1 MQVGGIYRFQGA
13 STTVRVV
20 GFERVGWFRR
30 YVKFVTLHNGQVCGP
45 TREVLVSYAK
55 NNWEPVDVDHSVV

>member
-20 GFERVGWFRR
+20 GFERAGFFRR
-30 YVKFVTLHNGQVCGP
+30 YVKFETLYKGQVCGP
-45 TREVLVSYAK
+45 VREVLVSYAK
-55 NNWEPVDVDHSVV
+55 NNWEPVAVDHSMV

>member
-20 GFERVGWFRR
+20 GFERAWFNK
-30 YVKFVTLHNGQVCGP
+30 YVKFVTLYNGQVCGP
-45 TREVLVSYAK
+45 VREVLMSYAK